1 VNDFIATHPVAVVLS
16 VVAVVHALTVVVG
29 VPWVVFTKKE
39 SQATMAWVLTVI
51 CLPVLGIM
59 LFALFGYNYVY
70 RPIKRRRRLQIGR
83 ARWQHSLPEHLRRG
97 HHRERTV
104 ETWNQLGKLA
114 VKLGSFPV
122 SAGNRVQLYHETA
135 QAFAD
140 MFQAIEQAEHHIHLE
155 YFIVRAD
162 RTGSRLLDLLTRKAK
177 SGVEVRLLYD
187 AVGSLTLHT
196 WFIRPLR
203 QAGGQCVPF
212 LTINPLRRR
221 IQVNLRNH
229 RKITVIDGRVG
240 FTGGINIG
248 DEYLGRDP
256 HFGYW
261 RDEHLRLEGPAV
273 SCLQMI
279 FAEDWEFAS
288 GEPLRG
294 NKYFP
299 PVEPVGEALVQIVD
313 SGPDQA
319 KNANRDLIFAAIT
332 LARRRVWIAT
342 PYFVPDAG
350 LQDALRLAARLGVD
364 VRILLPSIADH
375 WLVFF
380 ARQTYIEELLDEGI
394 QFYEYLPGMM
404 HSKMMLVDDNWG
416 YVGSVNFD
424 NRSLR
429 LNFEVNCVLHSPAEL
444 AELQTAFE
452 NDFAKSKRI
461 EPAAFRQRPFTVK
474 LAAQVSRLFAPL
486 L

>member
-1 VNDFIATHPVAVVLS
+1 VDNFFADHPVAVIFSVL
-16 VVAVVHALTVVVG
+16 AVVHALTIVLG
-29 VPWVVFTKKE
+29 VPWVVFVKKE
-39 SQATMAWVLTVI
+39 SQATVAWVFTI
-51 CLPVLGIM
+51 TFLPLLGIL
-59 LFALFGYNYVY
+59 LFTLFGYNYVY
-70 RPIKRRRRLQIGR
+70 RPIKRRRRLQVGR
-83 ARWQHSLPEHLRRG
+83 SRWQYSLPEHLRRG
-97 HHRERTV
+97 QHRERTFD
-104 ETWNQLGKLA
+104 TWNHLGKLA

-135 QAFAD
+135 RAFAD
-140 MFQAIEQAEHHIHLE
+140 MFQAMEQAERHIHLE

-162 RTGSRLLDLLTRKAK
+162 RTGSRLLELLTRKARA
-177 SGVEVRLLYD
+177 GVEVRLLYD
-187 AVGSLTLHT
+187 AVGSLSLHT
-196 WFIRPLR
+196 SFIRPLR
-203 QAGGQCVPF
+203 QAGGHCVPF

-221 IQVNLRNH
+221 MQVNLRNH
-229 RKITVIDGRVG
+229 RKITVIDGRVA

-261 RDEHLRLEGPAV
+261 RDELLRLEGPAV
-273 SCLQMI
+273 ACLQMV

-288 GEPLRG
+288 GEVLRSAA
-294 NKYFP
+294 YFP
-299 PVEPVGEALVQIVD
+299 PLEPAGDALVQIVD
-313 SGPDQA
+313 SGPDQT

-350 LQDALRLAARLGVD
+350 LQDALRLAARLGAD

-375 WLVFF
+375 WLAYF
-380 ARQTYIEELLDEGI
+380 ARQTYVDELLDEGV

-404 HSKMMLVDDNWG
+404 HSKMMLVDDAWG
-416 YVGSVNFD
+416 YVGSVNLD

-429 LNFEVNCVLHSPAEL
+429 LNFEVNCVLHSAAEL
-444 AELQTAFE
+444 AELQSAFE
-452 NDFAKSKRI
+452 NDFAKSKQI
-461 EPAAFRQRPFTVK
+461 DPTTFRQRPFATR
-474 LAAQVSRLFAPL
+474 LAAQVARLFAPL